1 MSETGFYSAV
11 TVAAIGGA
19 VSLLALAINAFIS
32 GRRVRIVRQ
41 RQEFSK
47 AFAACVAYE
56 EFPYVVRRRRNDAP
70 QDERVRI
77 SSELSI
83 IQRELAYYSA
93 WLATESSDVS
103 KAYETLVAKLR
114 EIAGTKIREAWLTPP
129 IDSDSGMNMPDL
141 GLSALKPLKETYLS
155 EVACHLSWVPRPIR
169 LVVKSLG
176 QKLRITHD
184 ELFGLF

>member
-1 MSETGFYSAV
+1 MSETGFSSAV
-11 TVAAIGGA
+11 TAAAIGGA
-19 VSLLALAINAFIS
+19 VALLALALNAIIS
-32 GRRVRIVRQ
+32 NWRERISRQ

-56 EFPYVVRRRRNDAP
+56 EFPFIVRRRRNDVP

-93 WLATESSDVS
+93 WLATESSHVS
-103 KAYETLVAKLR
+103 KAYENLVAQLR
-114 EIAGTKIREAWLTPP
+114 DIAGAKIREAWLTPP

-141 GLSALKPLKETYLS
+141 GLSKLKPLRETYLM
-155 EVACHLSWVPRPIR
+155 EVTHHLSGIPRTIR
-169 LVVKSLG
+169 RLFKSRG
-176 QKLRITHD
+176 
-184 ELFGLF
+184 

>member
-1 MSETGFYSAV
+1 MSETMYSSAV
-11 TVAAIGGA
+11 IVAAITGA
-19 VSLLALAINAFIS
+19 VSLLALALNAIIS
-32 GRRVRIVRQ
+32 NRRERTSRQ
-41 RQEFSK
+41 RHEFSK

-56 EFPYVVRRRRNDAP
+56 EFPYVIRRRRSDMP

-93 WLATESSDVS
+93 WLATESISVS
-103 KAYETLVAKLR
+103 KTYEALVAKLR

-141 GLSALKPLKETYLS
+141 GLSELELLKKAYLREVTY
-155 EVACHLSWVPRPIR
+155 HLSVVPGPIR
-169 LVVKSLG
+169 TLTKSVD
-176 QKLRITHD
+176 QKLQKTK
-184 ELFGLF
+184 

>member
-1 MSETGFYSAV
+1 MSETGFSSAV
-11 TVAAIGGA
+11 TAAAIGGA
-19 VSLLALAINAFIS
+19 VSLLALALNAIIS
-32 GRRVRIVRQ
+32 NWRERISRQ

-56 EFPYVVRRRRNDAP
+56 EFPFIVRRRRNDVP

-93 WLATESSDVS
+93 WLATESSHVS
-103 KAYETLVAKLR
+103 EAYENLVAKLR
-114 EIAGTKIREAWLTPP
+114 EIAGTEIREAWLTPP

-141 GLSALKPLKETYLS
+141 GLSALKPLKEAYLL
-155 EVACHLSWVPRPIR
+155 EVAHHLSGIPRTVRR
-169 LVVKSLG
+169 LFKSRG
-176 QKLRITHD
+176 
-184 ELFGLF
+184 

>member
-1 MSETGFYSAV
+1 MSEIGFTSAV

-19 VSLLALAINAFIS
+19 VSLLALALNAIIS
-32 GRRVRIVRQ
+32 NWRDRIARQ

-56 EFPYVVRRRRNDAP
+56 ELSYIVRRRRSDVP

-93 WLATESSDVS
+93 WLATESSNVS
-103 KAYETLVAKLR
+103 KAYENLVAKLR
-114 EIAGTKIREAWLTPP
+114 EIAGAKIREAWLTPP
-129 IDSDSGMNMPDL
+129 IESDSDMNAPDL
-141 GLSALKPLKETYLS
+141 GLDALKSLKEAYLL
-155 EVACHLSWVPRPIR
+155 EAVYHLSVVPKPIR
-169 LVVKSLG
+169 RLFKSRG
-176 QKLRITHD
+176 
-184 ELFGLF
+184 

>member
-1 MSETGFYSAV
+1 MSESGLSSAV

-19 VSLLALAINAFIS
+19 ISLIALALNAIIS
-32 GRRVRIVRQ
+32 GQRDRIARQ

-70 QDERVRI
+70 QGERVRI

-103 KAYETLVAKLR
+103 KAYETLVTKLR
-114 EIAGTKIREAWLTPP
+114 EVAGARIREAWLTPP
-129 IDSDSGMNMPDL
+129 IDSDDGMNMPDIGL
-141 GLSALKPLKETYLS
+141 GVLKPLKEAYLL
-155 EVACHLSWVPRPIR
+155 EVSRHLSWWARPVR
-169 LVVKSLG
+169 
-176 QKLRITHD
+176 
-184 ELFGLF
+184 

>member
-1 MSETGFYSAV
+1 MNETGLSSAV

-19 VSLLALAINAFIS
+19 VSLIALAVNAIIS
-32 GRRVRIVRQ
+32 NWRDRIARQ

-56 EFPYVVRRRRNDAP
+56 EFPYIVRRRMSDAP

-83 IQRELAYYSA
+83 IQREIAYHSA
-93 WLATESSDVS
+93 WLAMESSHVS
-103 KAYETLVAKLR
+103 KAYENLVDQLR

-141 GLSALKPLKETYLS
+141 GLSDLLPFKANYLL
-155 EVACHLSWVPRPIR
+155 EVAYHLSTVPSPVRRII
-169 LVVKSLG
+169 KSLG
-176 QKLRITHD
+176 KRQPFYKFRK
-184 ELFGLF
+184 

>member
-1 MSETGFYSAV
+1 MSETGFSSAV
-11 TVAAIGGA
+11 TAAAIGGA
-19 VSLLALAINAFIS
+19 VSLLALALNAIIS
-32 GRRVRIVRQ
+32 NWRERISRQ

-56 EFPYVVRRRRNDAP
+56 EFPFIVRRRRNDVP

-93 WLATESSDVS
+93 WLATESSHVS
-103 KAYETLVAKLR
+103 EAYENLVAKLR
-114 EIAGTKIREAWLTPP
+114 EIAGTEIREAWLTPP

-141 GLSALKPLKETYLS
+141 GLSALKPLKEAYLL
-155 EVACHLSWVPRPIR
+155 EVACHLSGIPRPVRR
-169 LVVKSLG
+169 LFKS
-176 QKLRITHD
+176 RR
-184 ELFGLF
+184 